1 MFWFHKRQVLFQQL
15 SASEAVK
22 THLLF
27 PPMQLSGFTMAIG
40 FLQSNYKKASTFGSL
55 YFDMWVTCPH
65 GMTALNKYHGQPK
78 RSGPPPRH
86 KK

>member
-15 SASEAVK
+15 SASEAVN

-27 PPMQLSGFTMAIG
+27 PPTQLSGFTMTIG
-40 FLQSNYKKASTFGSL
+40 FLQSNDKKASTSGSL

-65 GMTALNKYHGQPK
+65 YMAALNKYHGQPK
-78 RSGPPPRH
+78 RLR
-86 KK
+86 KQNY